1 MNNRSSSARQKRW
14 ALRGLRPAVPPK
26 IRSGSASRGTMS
38 PSDNNVLTSVYPITG
53 SDALPALSSSAE
65 CHPRA
70 TTNIAWMNDEIITFL
85 SGVRS
90 KDGIGRISVKLKK
103 TTAQVQDCYNVLA
116 RAGLLHGRLDA
127 PHVES
132 SSKAL
137 HHSYKVTIKSQPRTS
152 EERKIWDW
160 RRKLRRAFFRRSA
173 SHFEPKP
180 LQEEEVDK
188 MHKLFLHMNSALV
201 NPLYIKSTSIIK
213 ELNQIKKRDDK
224 FGRKAK
230 TLRNKWANI
239 INN

>member
-1 MNNRSSSARQKRW
+1 MNTRSSSARQKRW
-14 ALRGLRPAVPPK
+14 
-26 IRSGSASRGTMS
+26 GSEGATTGI
-38 PSDNNVLTSVYPITG
+38 PITG
-53 SDALPALSSSAE
+53 SDASPALSSSAK
-65 CHPRA
+65 CRPRV
-70 TTNIAWMNDEIITFL
+70 TTNIAWMNDEIITL
-85 SGVRS
+85 LLGMRS
-90 KDGIGRISVKLKK
+90 KDGIRRISVKLKK

-127 PHVES
+127 QHVES
-132 SSKAL
+132 SSKAF
-137 HHSYKVTIKSQPRTS
+137 TIPTNYLQARTL

-201 NPLYIKSTSIIK
+201 DPLYIKSTSIIK

-239 INN
+239 IND